1 MLSNRASAQRSR
13 QRRQDRLDQLEVL
26 TAQLRVENASL
37 LRKSNLAV
45 QLARKFEG
53 ENKKLQ
59 EKANYLSKEIL
70 AARKPATPKLHED
83 CHSSPNTCTDISEI
97 VGEEDLS
104 PEVELNLEKVPDDR
118 KKPIKS
124 TVSKSYMTVDDQMDM
139 ENTSKDTDM
148 TADCSNEKAEKCKSV
163 QVSEV
168 QGAARKVKWDI
179 HRSPVSCKTS
189 SKNTE
194 GFSLPTSLP
203 QANLLSPVKEVP
215 ATIPDLDS
223 RYLLDEICNLFES
236 DGANDPYI
244 NNDILN
250 IMDQNWL
257 ESFAECLNA

>member
-37 LRKSNLAV
+37 LRKSNFAV

-53 ENKKLQ
+53 ENKKLL
-59 EKANYLSKEIL
+59 EKENYLSKEVL
-70 AARKPATPKLHED
+70 AARKPATRKLHED
-83 CHSSPNTCTDISEI
+83 CHSSPKTCTDISEI

-118 KKPIKS
+118 KKPTKS

-148 TADCSNEKAEKCKSV
+148 TADCNNEKTEKCKTV

-189 SKNTE
+189 SKNTG

-215 ATIPDLDS
+215 VTIPDLDS
-223 RYLLDEICNLFES
+223 RYLLDEICDLF
-236 DGANDPYI
+236 DCANDPYI

-250 IMDQNWL
+250 TMDQNWL